1 MPKQKSCPKCGSIN
15 SIIKYGKNSKG
26 VQRYQCKS
34 CIKSFILDET
44 PLSHLH
50 ISDYRFRIF
59 LGFMIDDVTLDV
71 IARNLK
77 INIKTVLYYRY
88 LVFKALE
95 QYQDEVRLNGTVLID
110 ETFIRISERQY
121 KLVRADGKGIRGLS
135 FNQLCIITMINLA
148 GICVAR
154 VSSRAMALPI
164 HYKEDFTI
172 NMGRIKRF
180 IHDGNTKQYQFMNQ
194 FECEK
199 INARKDNSDLYS
211 TKMVDSLHSNLKRHF
226 FKHAGFR
233 LKNIQHYLN
242 FFTYRYNHLPRSKNT
257 NMTKTIAIKNQMIL
271 DLFNRINLVKKSI
284 TYNDFLNDKGIT
296 DILESR

>member
-1 MPKQKSCPKCGSIN
+1 
-15 SIIKYGKNSKG
+15 
-26 VQRYQCKS
+26 
-34 CIKSFILDET
+34 
-44 PLSHLH
+44 
-50 ISDYRFRIF
+50 
-59 LGFMIDDVTLDV
+59 MIDDVTLDV
-71 IARNLK
+71 IARNLN

-110 ETFIRISERQY
+110 ETFIRISEKRY

-135 FNQLCIITMINLA
+135 FNQLCIITMINLT

-154 VSSRAMALPI
+154 VSSRAMALPN
-164 HYKEDFTI
+164 HYKDNFTI
-172 NMGRIKRF
+172 NMGNIKRF

-199 INARKDNSDLYS
+199 INARKDDSDLFS
-211 TKMVDSLHSNLKRHF
+211 TKMVDSLHSNLKRYF
-226 FKHAGFR
+226 FKHAGLR

-242 FFTYRYNHLPRSKNT
+242 FFVYRYNHLPRSKNT
-257 NMTKTIAIKNQMIL
+257 NMTKVIEIKNQMIL
-271 DLFNRINLVKKSI
+271 DLFNRIIIVKKSI